1 MIPYIVMLLV
11 VIVCAII
18 ESDYKSPKAKRQIF
32 SIALLPMFLLI
43 AFKSENVGMDTPNYI
58 RMFEFINENGL
69 QSGYEKFDAVERGY
83 LTLNYLLTTLTSVSQ
98 IVFIALA
105 VIVCVSLYRFISATA
120 SNRSLALLFFI
131 CLGFFQ
137 FSLSGTRQT
146 IAISILLWAYPFMKQ
161 RKLVKFLLVVGL
173 AMLFH
178 KSALIFT
185 MTYFVANMKLTQKNI
200 ALMLASMFVLFFAA
214 DKMLLS
220 AAEVMEY
227 NYGVEETGNG
237 YIFFAIVLLITILC
251 LKSRKILLRINPSN
265 VILLNVN
272 FISLALWVV
281 RLISRTAERVSLYF
295 MPYTYVALEEYISS
309 SPIRD
314 YKLYR
319 FAAILLASVLF
330 IYRMNGQEDLCKY
343 QFCFF

>member
-18 ESDYKSPKAKRQIF
+18 EPAYKTPKGKRQIF
-32 SIALLPMFLLI
+32 QIALLPVFILI
-43 AFKSENVGMDTPNYI
+43 AFKSENVGSDTPTYI
-58 RMFEFINENGL
+58 RMFNYVQENGL
-69 QSGYEKFDAVERGY
+69 QNAFSEFDAMEKGY
-83 LTLNYLLTTLTSVSQ
+83 LMFSCFLTSISSCHQ
-98 IVFIALA
+98 ILFIALA
-105 VIVCVSLYRFISATA
+105 VIVCSSLYHFISATA
-120 SNRSLALLFFI
+120 NNRSLALLFFI

-146 IAISILLWAYPFMKQ
+146 IAICILLWAYPFIKQ
-161 RKLVKFLLVVGL
+161 LKLLKFLLVVGL

-178 KSALIFT
+178 KSAIIFAV
-185 MTYFVANMKLTQKNI
+185 TYFVANMKLTQKNI
-200 ALMLASMFVLFFAA
+200 ALMLASMVVIFFAA

-237 YIFFAIVLLITILC
+237 YIFFAIVLLITTLC
-251 LKSRKILLRINPSN
+251 LQSRKILLRMNPSN

-309 SPIRD
+309 RPKRD
-314 YKLYR
+314 YALYR
-319 FAAILLASVLF
+319 FAGISLASILF
-330 IYRMNGQEDLCKY
+330 IYRMLGQADLCKY
-343 QFCFF
+343 EFCF

>member
-1 MIPYIVMLLV
+1 MIPYIVMLLI
-11 VIVCAII
+11 VIICAIV
-18 ESDYKSPKAKRQIF
+18 EADYKSPKAKRQIF
-32 SIALLPMFLLI
+32 SIALLPVFMLI
-43 AFKSENVGMDTPNYI
+43 AFKSANVGADTPAYVKIFNYI
-58 RMFEFINENGL
+58 SDNGFQAAFNEF
-69 QSGYEKFDAVERGY
+69 SGVETGY
-83 LTLNYLLTTLTSVSQ
+83 IYLNYFLTKLSPDYQ
-98 IVFIALA
+98 ILFIVLSL
-105 VIVCVSLYRFISATA
+105 IVCASLYRFISVTA
-120 SNRSLALLFFI
+120 GNRSLALLFFI

-146 IAISILLWAYPFMKQ
+146 IAISILLWAYPFMKR

-178 KSALIFT
+178 KSAIIFAV
-185 MTYFVANMKLTQKNI
+185 TYFVANMKLTQKNI
-200 ALMLASMFVLFFAA
+200 TLMLSSMFVIFFAA
-214 DKMLLS
+214 DKLLLS

-237 YIFFAIVLLITILC
+237 YIFFAIVLLITALC
-251 LKSRKILLRINPSN
+251 LQNRKVLLRINPSN

-309 SPIRD
+309 RPKRD

-319 FAAILLASVLF
+319 FAFILLASVLF
-330 IYRMNGQEDLCKY
+330 IYRMLGQADLCNY
-343 QFCFF
+343 EFCF